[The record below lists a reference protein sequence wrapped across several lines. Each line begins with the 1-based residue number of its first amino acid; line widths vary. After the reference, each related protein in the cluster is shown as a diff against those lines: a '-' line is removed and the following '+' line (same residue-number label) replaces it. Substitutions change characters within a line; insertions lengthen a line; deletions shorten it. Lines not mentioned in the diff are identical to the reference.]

1 MVIKL
6 VDIMCL
12 KTEKAYKR
20 GVAYRKAGDMGL
32 ECLVWKCIDLRFFL
46 CFKCVP
52 TANSDCGRWPCR
64 WPPRVPSS

>member
-32 ECLVWKCIDLRFFL
+32 ECLVWKSIMEMHGSQILPLLQMCSYS
-46 CFKCVP
+46 K
-52 TANSDCGRWPCR
+52 
-64 WPPRVPSS
+64 